1 MILEPGPP
9 TEILMVGVDGA
20 GGLTMSN
27 DGEVLGLTR
36 TPYQSFIR
44 HRSTGIEYEF
54 PGLDG
59 GSWWQM
65 ASLDYDGS
73 HIVVA
78 TPNDYHPTDQLT
90 PGSDVDVYV
99 IDLTTGTAT
108 PLGVGVF
115 TDGIRNVQLSDDAKT
130 VVVSYETAA
139 GGAEVASVQVSSG
152 AMTSLHSQTPFTV
165 PFGFGFWFD
174 LRSFATVQAVP
185 GQPNSDVV
193 YRRGPRAGSSVSV
206 PFSQFLFPDYL
217 TQDYFVTGPNGTFRV
232 GSSSAT
238 ALSTR
243 AAVNILVTPD
253 GRVIVAGDG
262 GMWELDRDGGGETLI
277 DSTIVS
283 WKSITP
289 YGDLVMTSGFGGAG
303 NETLLHY
310 FDEPGRIVDIDYRQT
325 VDRSDNF
332 AIGVL
337 TTDTKG
343 RLAVADHLITGGP
356 FQTTEIRP
364 HPMEMY
370 RRGSP
375 SLELGEQVVATSM
388 APPDMVGWWQFTDR
402 GRVIP
407 SNDLLAHFGDMSGV
421 ALNQPI
427 IDAIATPS
435 GLGYYLVALDGG
447 VFAFGDARFYGS
459 MGGLPLN
466 SPVNGLAPTSTGK
479 GYWLVADDGGIFAF
493 GDAFFHGSMGGTILN
508 QPVVGMVSGADGY
521 LMFASDGGT
530 FAFGQVSF
538 LGSLGGQSIP
548 APIVGAALNPVID
561 EYVLADA
568 DGRVYRFGP

>member
-1 MILEPGPP
+1 
-9 TEILMVGVDGA
+9 
-20 GGLTMSN
+20 
-27 DGEVLGLTR
+27 
-36 TPYQSFIR
+36 
-44 HRSTGIEYEF
+44 
-54 PGLDG
+54 
-59 GSWWQM
+59 
-65 ASLDYDGS
+65 
-73 HIVVA
+73 
-78 TPNDYHPTDQLT
+78 
-90 PGSDVDVYV
+90 
-99 IDLTTGTAT
+99 
-108 PLGVGVF
+108 
-115 TDGIRNVQLSDDAKT
+115 
-130 VVVSYETAA
+130 
-139 GGAEVASVQVSSG
+139 
-152 AMTSLHSQTPFTV
+152 
-165 PFGFGFWFD
+165 
-174 LRSFATVQAVP
+174 
-185 GQPNSDVV
+185 
-193 YRRGPRAGSSVSV
+193 
-206 PFSQFLFPDYL
+206 
-217 TQDYFVTGPNGTFRV
+217 
-232 GSSSAT
+232 
-238 ALSTR
+238 
-243 AAVNILVTPD
+243 
-253 GRVIVAGDG
+253 
-262 GMWELDRDGGGETLI
+262 MWELDRDGGGETLI

-289 YGDLVMTSGFGGAG
+289 YGDFVMTSGFGGAG
-303 NETLLHY
+303 NETLLHC

-356 FQTTEIRP
+356 FQTTGIRP

-421 ALNQPI
+421 ALNQP
-427 IDAIATPS
+427 
-435 GLGYYLVALDGG
+435 
-447 VFAFGDARFYGS
+447 
-459 MGGLPLN
+459 
-466 SPVNGLAPTSTGK
+466 
-479 GYWLVADDGGIFAF
+479 
-493 GDAFFHGSMGGTILN
+493 
-508 QPVVGMVSGADGY
+508 VVGMVSGADGY
-521 LMFASDGGT
+521 LMFASDGGA